1 MGFPGV
7 ISYNPTCRGPITPF
21 ITGVWAHLGL
31 LITIPSSKM
40 PSFSLPLLSG
50 IAPWVRTSTWTPRK
64 RLAPTRRCQKCL
76 VHGGCFCWCEGNSSY
91 RGVRSTE
98 IQGSMGIQEGIS
110 SDRKE
115 PEHIMETLMLGG
127 SLSDLQIPSK
137 SSKSSKISKKP
148 HLGKEFVAM
157 VEVEML
163 GLVLWCVFF
172 M

>member
-7 ISYNPTCRGPITPF
+7 ISYYNPTCRGPITPC

-40 PSFSLPLLSG
+40 PKLASAFVRNSTVSENIHMNTTKTSSTNETVSKVSGPRRLFLLVWGKQDRRGVGRYRDPG
-50 IAPWVRTSTWTPRK
+50 IHGDPGRDLFRQK
-64 RLAPTRRCQKCL
+64 RPET
-76 VHGGCFCWCEGNSSY
+76 HHGNSDAW
-91 RGVRSTE
+91 
-98 IQGSMGIQEGIS
+98 GIFEWS
-110 SDRKE
+110 S
-115 PEHIMETLMLGG
+115 
-127 SLSDLQIPSK
+127 IP
-137 SSKSSKISKKP
+137 SKSSKISKKP

-157 VEVEML
+157 VEVEWL